1 MLSPLTV
8 SPSLSCR
15 SERLS
20 DMAII
25 VSGGVAFPA
34 HRVVLAAASPRLRA
48 MLESKAPEQGKKLQ
62 V

>member
-1 MLSPLTV
+1 
-8 SPSLSCR
+8 
-15 SERLS
+15 
-20 DMAII
+20 MAII
-25 VSGGVAFPA
+25 VGGGVAFPT